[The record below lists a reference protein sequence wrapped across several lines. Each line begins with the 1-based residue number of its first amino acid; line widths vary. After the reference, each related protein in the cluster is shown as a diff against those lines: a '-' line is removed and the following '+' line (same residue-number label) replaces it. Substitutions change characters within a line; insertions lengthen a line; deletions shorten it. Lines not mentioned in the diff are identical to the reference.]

1 MGGQCPMTDTKLQ
14 ACLCSSGFEFT
25 GQQMI
30 VNVSTLEVNKTTHL
44 SCLQMQDYYIKY
56 KTLTFSHAHNCKL
69 TTSAV
74 SLHGN
79 KMFKINVIKYIPY
92 CFHINI

>member
-14 ACLCSSGFEFT
+14 ACLCSSEFEFT

-44 SCLQMQDYYIKY
+44 SCLQMQDYYIK
-56 KTLTFSHAHNCKL
+56 
-69 TTSAV
+69 
-74 SLHGN
+74 
-79 KMFKINVIKYIPY
+79 
-92 CFHINI
+92 